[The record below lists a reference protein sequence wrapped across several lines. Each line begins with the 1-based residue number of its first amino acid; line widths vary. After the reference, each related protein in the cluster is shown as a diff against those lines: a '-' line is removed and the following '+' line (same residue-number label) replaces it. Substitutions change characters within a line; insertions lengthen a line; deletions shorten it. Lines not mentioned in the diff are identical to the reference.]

1 MPKYTVV
8 TQLHLK
14 NNDDLISYFEE
25 VRSLYGSAKRKT
37 FHCLKKT
44 NQFNKSEQNKKLQN
58 EFNITKRSANSII
71 NDAESTFK
79 ALKELKK
86 YELSQLNSKIE
97 YFEKELIPKLEK
109 KRNENSRKLIIK
121 QTDSLV
127 LKQRNLRR
135 KIVSKKNRLNYMKQ
149 KAANLEKQI
158 SNNDY
163 RLCFGTKYLLNRD
176 INKFKEKR
184 DSVLNFVGSKDE
196 TCDNQIFQLTYN
208 KKNNQFDIKVRKDY
222 LGYKKAKDK
231 YVYGQCYFS
240 NYKKE
245 IIHILENKTGPLS
258 FKIIKRN
265 GKYYLHCTFEIKE
278 DIITCSNFGAIGIDF
293 NKGFVSL
300 SEVNQYGHLLSI
312 GKLNYR
318 FKQGNKTITDLEY
331 IANEVCKQAILN
343 KKVICIENLDFR
355 KTKSKT
361 EKGQGKKYNDMIHS
375 LSYRRFI
382 KIMENTANRYGVE
395 LIKVNPAWTSWIGN
409 KLYCESIKLNIHTA
423 ASFVIAR
430 RGMGIKDKVA

>member
-25 VRSLYGSAKRKT
+25 VRSLYGNAKRKT
-37 FHCLKKT
+37 FHYLKKSD
-44 NQFNKSEQNKKLQN
+44 QFNKAEQNKKLQK

-71 NDAESTFK
+71 NDAEGTFK

-86 YELSQLNSKIE
+86 CELSQLNSKIE
-97 YFEKELIPKLEK
+97 YFEKELIPKLERS
-109 KRNENSRKLIIK
+109 RNENSRKLILK
-121 QTDSLV
+121 QTDNLI

-149 KAANLEKQI
+149 KVKSLEKQI
-158 SNNDY
+158 SNNEY
-163 RLCFGTKYLLNRD
+163 RLCFGTKYLLSRNID
-176 INKFKEKR
+176 KFKEKR

-196 TCDNQIFQLTYN
+196 TCGNQMFQLAYN
-208 KKNNQFDIKVRKDY
+208 KKNNQFDIKIRKDY

-231 YVYGQCYFS
+231 YVYGRCYFS

-245 IIHILENKTGPLS
+245 IIHILENKTSPLS
-258 FKIIKRN
+258 FKIIKKN
-265 GKYYLHCTFEIKE
+265 GRYYLHCTFEIKE
-278 DIITCSNFGAIGIDF
+278 DIKTSSSFGAIGIDF

-300 SEVNQYGHLLSI
+300 SETNQYGHLVNI
-312 GKLNYR
+312 NKLNYR

-331 IANEVCKQAILN
+331 IANEVCRQAILN
-343 KKVICIENLDFR
+343 KKVVCIENLDFR

-361 EKGQGKKYNDMIHS
+361 EKGQDKKYNDMIHS
-375 LSYRRFI
+375 FSYRRFV
-382 KIMENTANRYGVE
+382 KIMENTTNRYGIE
-395 LIKVNPAWTSWIGN
+395 LIKVNPAWTSWTGS
-409 KLYCESIKLNIHTA
+409 KLYCEPMKLNIHTA

-430 RGMGIKDKVA
+430 RGMGIEDKVA

>member
-1 MPKYTVV
+1 MFKYTVV

-25 VRSLYGSAKRKT
+25 VRSLYGSAKRET

-44 NQFNKSEQNKKLQN
+44 NQFNRSEQNKKLQN

-71 NDAESTFK
+71 NDAEGTFK

-109 KRNENSRKLIIK
+109 KRNENSKKLILK
-121 QTDSLV
+121 QTDDLI

-135 KIVSKKNRLNYMKQ
+135 KIVSKKNRLNRMKQ
-149 KAANLEKQI
+149 KAANLKKQI

-163 RLCFGTKYLLNRD
+163 RLCFGTKYLLNRYID
-176 INKFKEKR
+176 KFKEKR

-196 TCDNQIFQLTYN
+196 PCANQMFQLTYN

-222 LGYKKAKDK
+222 LGYKKVKDK

-245 IIHILENKTGPLS
+245 IIHILENKTSPLS

-265 GKYYLHCTFEIKE
+265 GRYYLHCTFEIKE
-278 DIITCSNFGAIGIDF
+278 EIVTCSNFGTIGIDF

-318 FKQGNKTITDLEY
+318 FKQGNKTITDLNY

-343 KKVICIENLDFR
+343 KKVICVENLNFR

-409 KLYCESIKLNIHTA
+409 KLYCKSMKLNIHTA

>member
-14 NNDDLISYFEE
+14 NNSDLISYFEE
-25 VRSLYGSAKRKT
+25 VRGLYGIAKRKT
-37 FHCLKKT
+37 FQYLKKT

-58 EFNITKRSANSII
+58 KFNITKRSASSII
-71 NDAESTFK
+71 NDAEGAFK

-97 YFEKELIPKLEK
+97 DFEKELIPKLERE
-109 KRNENSRKLIIK
+109 RNNNSKKLILK
-121 QTDSLV
+121 QTDNLI

-135 KIVSKKNRLNYMKQ
+135 KIVSKKNRLNRMKQ
-149 KAANLEKQI
+149 KVKSLEKQI

-163 RLCFGTKYLLNRD
+163 RLCFGTKHLLNRD
-176 INKFKEKR
+176 IDKFKEKR

-196 TCDNQIFQLTYN
+196 TCGNQMFQLTYN
-208 KKNNQFDIKVRKDY
+208 KKNNQFDIKIRKDY

-231 YVYGQCYFS
+231 YVYGRCYFS

-245 IIHILENKTGPLS
+245 IIHILKNKTSPLS

-265 GKYYLHCTFEIKE
+265 GRYYLHCTFEIKE
-278 DIITCSNFGAIGIDF
+278 DIKTSSNFGAIGIDF

-300 SEVNQYGHLLSI
+300 SETNQYGHLVNI

-331 IANEVCKQAILN
+331 IANEVCKQATLN
-343 KKVICIENLDFR
+343 KKVICIENLDFGKR
-355 KTKSKT
+355 RSKT
-361 EKGQGKKYNDMIHS
+361 EKGQNKKYNDMIHS
-375 LSYRRFI
+375 LSYRRFV

-409 KLYCESIKLNIHTA
+409 KLYCEPMKLNIHTA

-430 RGMGIKDKVA
+430 KGTEIENKVA